1 PAAAQPPAAP
11 AQTGAVPGGGDAK
24 RIRTVTIRPDGNDL
38 NGRPVGGMQQG
49 APATSRSAPAA
60 KSTPPATRGNGSSPL
75 SLDPQDS
82 ASAQPSAPPQRAP
95 QPLAPRTAAV
105 QTNDMAT
112 GTTNTAGRAVQVS
125 SQTSEAEAQASL
137 RALQA
142 KYSSQLGGHSS
153 FIKRVDLG
161 AK

>member
-1 PAAAQPPAAP
+1 AENATRRVAAGRGVSAP
-11 AQTGAVPGGGDAK
+11 AGGG
-24 RIRTVTIRPDGNDL
+24 
-38 NGRPVGGMQQG
+38 VGGSKG
-49 APATSRSAPAA
+49 GPPATSRSAPAA

-153 FIKRVDLG
+153 FIRRVDLG
-161 AK
+161 AKGVYYPAIIGPFASWNEARQY